1 MSFMFKPLA
10 YDDMSAV
17 NKIDLPREVKESLVV
32 GNDKVGI
39 SIAKHCIENMK
50 NNGYSLAIDGYV
62 SAEFDVVLKGI
73 REYCKKRNIKL
84 TTINIK
90 DYYKSESE
98 IDELTK
104 KSLPLNYDDDPVLL
118 FGKLFE
124 GSMDDLMD
132 QDKLNSLCGV
142 LKKKNEGITAVYG
155 LGSAIKNIRNLCD
168 AVAYIDVTPKVA
180 AIRAREKR
188 FANIGDKNPREFN
201 LLMRR
206 NYFVDF
212 EIVFKLREELLNEYG
227 IDFYILGND
236 DNNYML
242 MDGSSLETV
251 LETLVHY
258 PFRAK
263 PVYLEGIWGGEYIRK
278 IRNIPQDISSN
289 IAWIFEFIPM
299 ETSIVVDIDGNY
311 VDIPF
316 YTFVQKKGLS
326 MMGQKCFDE
335 FDGYFP
341 IRFNY
346 DDTWHS
352 DGNMSIQVHPDE
364 DFVMDNYNE
373 LGRQDEAYYV
383 IATGHGA
390 KTYAGFKG
398 DGKELV
404 ELAKKSERDHQDI
417 DYQKYVNSVESV
429 PGKQIMIPAGTIHA
443 SGRNQFILELG
454 SLTLGSYTY
463 KIYDYNRK
471 DKEGQFRPIHTKNA
485 EKVLHFERDSEWV
498 RQNIVIEPILISES
512 QDYKEYIVGR
522 TDLMYYQTNRIE
534 LNTHRKYE
542 GNNSGQ
548 FTVIT
553 LVDGEEIEV
562 YSKSNPEF
570 RFTQKYLEI
579 VTIPATIDD
588 YIIEAKGYQPVVI
601 HKTFLRDNYTHYK
614 NEKYKNR

>member
-1 MSFMFKPLA
+1 
-10 YDDMSAV
+10 
-17 NKIDLPREVKESLVV
+17 
-32 GNDKVGI
+32 
-39 SIAKHCIENMK
+39 
-50 NNGYSLAIDGYV
+50 
-62 SAEFDVVLKGI
+62 
-73 REYCKKRNIKL
+73 
-84 TTINIK
+84 
-90 DYYKSESE
+90 
-98 IDELTK
+98 
-104 KSLPLNYDDDPVLL
+104 
-118 FGKLFE
+118 
-124 GSMDDLMD
+124 
-132 QDKLNSLCGV
+132 
-142 LKKKNEGITAVYG
+142 
-155 LGSAIKNIRNLCD
+155 
-168 AVAYIDVTPKVA
+168 
-180 AIRAREKR
+180 
-188 FANIGDKNPREFN
+188 
-201 LLMRR
+201 MRR

-212 EIVFKLREELLNEYG
+212 EVVFKLREELLNEYG
-227 IDFYILGND
+227 IDFYILGSD

-251 LETLVHY
+251 LETLVRY

-299 ETSIVVDIDGNY
+299 ETSIVVDIGGNY

-352 DGNMSIQVHPDE
+352 DGNMSVQVHPDE
-364 DFVMDNYNE
+364 DFVIDNYDE

-390 KTYAGFKG
+390 KTYCGFKG
-398 DGKELV
+398 DGRELL
-404 ELAKKSERDHQDI
+404 ELAKKSENDHRDI
-417 DYQKYVNSVESV
+417 DYEKYVNSVESI

-471 DKEGQFRPIHTKNA
+471 DKEGKFRPIHTKNS

-498 RQNIVIEPILISES
+498 RQNIAIEPILISES
-512 QDYKEYIVGR
+512 QDYREYIVGK
-522 TDLMYYQTNRIE
+522 TDLVYYQTNRIE
-534 LNTHRKYE
+534 INTHGIYE
-542 GNNSGQ
+542 GNNKGQ

-553 LVDGEEIEV
+553 LVDGEEVEV
-562 YSKSNPEF
+562 YSKSNPKF
-570 RFTQKYLEI
+570 HFTQKYLEI

-601 HKTFLRDNYTHYK
+601 HKTFLRDKYARYK
-614 NEKYKNR
+614 NEKYKNC